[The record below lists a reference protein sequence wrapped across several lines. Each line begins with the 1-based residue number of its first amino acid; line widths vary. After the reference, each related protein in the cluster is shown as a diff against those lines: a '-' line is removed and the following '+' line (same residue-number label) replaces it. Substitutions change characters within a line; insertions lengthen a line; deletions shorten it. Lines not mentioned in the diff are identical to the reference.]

1 MTSLGLG
8 SAAPPRAD
16 SSAPHADFPAGL
28 LRLADRVLSFGAA
41 SHVRA
46 CLLLLLIGLACFL
59 PGFASLQPMDRD
71 EPRFAQ
77 ASKQMLET
85 GDLVDIRFQ
94 AEARHKKPVGIY
106 WAQAAAVGAGEAL
119 GVPRARMQ
127 IGLYRIPSLLGALA
141 TILLTYW
148 AALALLD
155 RRRALLAAALF
166 SACIMLSAEARLAK
180 TDALLTACSVAA
192 FGALARAWLG
202 RARLERRRGP
212 ASLGTALV
220 FWLGIALGVLVKGP
234 MVPLFAGLAALVLSL
249 REGSARWLLDLRP
262 RLGLLITLVVVA
274 PWFLAIAWKS
284 GGAFFGEAVGR
295 DMLGKVGAGAEKH
308 WGPPGAYALAFFATF
323 WPGAAFAA
331 LSIPFAWT
339 RRGEDAVALLV
350 AWIVPM
356 WLIFEAVPTK
366 LPHYVLPLMPAV
378 AILTVLALARGALDP
393 RRPGARW
400 VAGLVVLIPV
410 GLTLGLTL
418 AAWRLDGVLPL
429 AALPLLLAACA
440 LAVLAWLAFVR
451 RQGEGAREGALA
463 LGIAASVLLSGA
475 VFGLTQPVLQSL
487 KVSPRLAAIRDA
499 LPCKGPRVASLGL
512 REPSL
517 VFTVGTD
524 LAMLNTGEEA
534 AAFLRAGGCR
544 LVLVEDRFDDAFAAA
559 FAASLG
565 GQPPAAG
572 RVTGFNINGG
582 KPVGVSAYAAL
593 PGATP

>member
-1 MTSLGLG
+1 MPVLSRPFPTARVIAGPLARLLR
-8 SAAPPRAD
+8 AAD
-16 SSAPHADFPAGL
+16 GL
-28 LRLADRVLSFGAA
+28 LAFGAA
-41 SHVRA
+41 SHGRA
-46 CLLLLLIGLACFL
+46 CALLLLLGLACFL
-59 PGFASLQPMDRD
+59 PGLASLQPMDRD

-106 WAQAAAVGAGEAL
+106 WAQAATVAAAEAL
-119 GVPRARMQ
+119 GVPQARTA
-127 IGLYRIPSLLGALA
+127 IGLYRIPSLIGALA
-141 TILLTYW
+141 AILLTYW
-148 AALALLD
+148 AALALLP
-155 RRRALLAAALF
+155 RRGALLAAALF
-166 SACIMLSAEARLAK
+166 GACLMLSAEARLAK
-180 TDALLTACSVAA
+180 TDALLTACAVAS

-212 ASLGTALV
+212 ASLGTAV
-220 FWLGIALGVLVKGP
+220 IFWLGMALGILIKGP

-262 RLGLLITLVVVA
+262 RLGLALVLAVVA
-274 PWFLAIAWKS
+274 PWFAAIAWKS
-284 GGAFFGEAVGR
+284 GGAFFGEAVGK
-295 DMLGKVGAGAEKH
+295 DMLGKVGGAAEKH

-331 LSIPFAWT
+331 LAIPFAWA
-339 RRGEDAVALLV
+339 RRGEEAVALLL

-356 WLIFEAVPTK
+356 WLIFEALPTK

-378 AILTVLALARGALDP
+378 AILTVLALHRGALDP
-393 RRPGARW
+393 RRPGAAW

-410 GLTLGLTL
+410 GLTLGLSA

-429 AALPLLLAACA
+429 VALPFLLAACA
-440 LAVLAWLAFVR
+440 LAAMALAAFR
-451 RQGEGAREGALA
+451 RGAGEGALVLA
-463 LGIAASVLLSGA
+463 ILASLIVSPA

-487 KVSPRLAAIRDA
+487 KLAPRLAALRDS
-499 LPCKGPRVASLGL
+499 LPCEGVRTGTLGL

-517 VFTVGTD
+517 VFTLGTD
-524 LAMLNTGEEA
+524 LAMLNA
-534 AAFLRAGGCR
+534 AEDARDFLNAGGCR
-544 LVLVEDRFDDAFAAA
+544 LVLVEDRFAEAFAATGA
-559 FAASLG
+559 
-565 GQPPAAG
+565 QKTPAG

-582 KPVGVSAYAAL
+582 KPVGVSAWAVM

>member
-1 MTSLGLG
+1 MTSLSVGP
-8 SAAPPRAD
+8 SAAPRT
-16 SSAPHADFPAGL
+16 DFVRPPAGA
-28 LRLADRVLSFGAA
+28 LRLADRMLSFGAA

-46 CLLLLLIGLACFL
+46 CLLLLVLGLASFL
-59 PGFASLQPMDRD
+59 PGLSTLQPMDRD

-106 WAQAAAVGAGEAL
+106 WAQAAAVAAGEAL
-119 GVPRARMQ
+119 GVPRARTQ

-141 TILLTYW
+141 AILLTYW
-148 AALALLD
+148 AGLALLD

-166 SACIMLSAEARLAK
+166 GACIMLSAEARLAK

-192 FGALARAWLG
+192 LGALARAWLG

-220 FWLGIALGVLVKGP
+220 FWLGIALGILVKGP
-234 MVPLFAGLAALVLSL
+234 MVPLFAGLAALVLCL

-262 RLGLLITLVVVA
+262 RLGVLITLAVVA

-295 DMLGKVGAGAEKH
+295 DMLGKVGSGAEKH

-331 LSIPFAWT
+331 LAIPFAWA
-339 RRGEDAVALLV
+339 RRGEEAVALLI

-378 AILTVLALARGALDP
+378 AILTVLALSRGALDP

-410 GLTLGLTL
+410 GLTLGLSL
-418 AAWRLDGVLPL
+418 AAWRLDHALPL

-440 LAVLAWLAFVR
+440 LAALAWAAFAR
-451 RQGEGAREGALA
+451 GAGQGAGEAALT
-463 LGIAASVLLSGA
+463 LGVAASVVLSGA

-499 LPCKGPRVASLGL
+499 LPCEKPQVASLGL

-524 LAMLNTGEEA
+524 LAMLNSGAEA
-534 AAFLRAGGCR
+534 AAFLREGGCR
-544 LVLVEDRFDDAFAAA
+544 LVLVEDRFAAA
-559 FAASLG
+559 FAAAEG
-565 GQPPAAG
+565 AQPREAVG